1 MKKLKALC
9 LPNIACGWLYFY
21 IHFVTEVVC
30 FYCLSKEMGDSVFL
44 WIFPLIY
51 DALAFV
57 PQAVIGYISDRFPK
71 INMGV
76 IGMLMMAF
84 AALAFG
90 FDFLPGKYTALV
102 FLTLGNAAVHISG
115 AEVTLRASDGR
126 LSHSAIFV
134 AGGSLGVISGRL
146 LAKTFI
152 PHWAIAAFAITA
164 IPFVLLAE
172 FYRKDADKVDLPC
185 ENFNYAN
192 PKISPFVVLLLA
204 VFIVTVRGYM
214 GYGIPT
220 AWNKTII
227 QNVMLYVA
235 MGIGKA
241 AGGIFADLFG
251 VKKTAMLSAALALP
265 FLLFGDNMMYVSLI
279 GVMLFSMTMSITLAL
294 IVSALP
300 GTPGLAFGFTT
311 TGLFLGTAP
320 IFFIRFTSVLSNCI
334 VISVLT
340 VICLAAMQ
348 LIIRKDEKK
357 NA

>member
-76 IGMLMMAF
+76 VGMVMMAF

-134 AGGSLGVISGRL
+134 AGGSFGVISGRL

-152 PHWAIAAFAITA
+152 PHWAVAILVLLTV
-164 IPFVLLAE
+164 PFVFLAE
-172 FYRKDADKVDLPC
+172 FYRKDADKKEKPC
-185 ENFNYAN
+185 KKFSYAN
-192 PKISPFVVLLLA
+192 PNFSPFAVLLLA
-204 VFIVTVRGYM
+204 VLIVAVRGYM

-220 AWNKTII
+220 AWNKTVA
-227 QNVMLYVA
+227 QNVLLYCA
-235 MGIGKA
+235 MGIGKG
-241 AGGIFADLFG
+241 AGGILADIFG
-251 VKKTAMLSAALALP
+251 VKKVAMLSAALALP
-265 FLLFGDNMMYVSLI
+265 FLLFGDNMMYISLI

-294 IVSALP
+294 IVSVLP
-300 GTPGLAFGFTT
+300 NAPGLAFGFTT
-311 TGLFLGTAP
+311 TGLFIGTAP
-320 IFFIRFTSVLSNCI
+320 IFFFRFSSVFSNCV

-340 VICLAAMQ
+340 VVCLISMQ
-348 LIIRKDEKK
+348 IIIRKDEKVD
-357 NA
+357 